1 MTQSSKG
8 TFVTL
13 MLTTV
18 LGGLFLFFLNV
29 VSFGAFSYVLAS
41 VFGIAFV
48 GFAHYA
54 VWGYSLSKDLSQE
67 RADFLRQQQRE
78 LDVQA
83 PLDPY
88 GIQSRRNFPQPPDDR
103 IQR

>member
-1 MTQSSKG
+1 MNSRG
-8 TFVTL
+8 NFVTL
-13 MLTTV
+13 MLSAV
-18 LGGLFLFFLNV
+18 LGGLFLFFLNG

-48 GFAHYA
+48 GFLHYA
-54 VWGYSLSKDLSQE
+54 IWGYGLSKDLAQE

-78 LDVQA
+78 LDVQT

-88 GIQSRRNFPQPPDDR
+88 GIQTRRNFPGGPDER